1 MLHTIAAIVAQDN
14 GKNIM
19 EVSDVFDKSEIGII
33 RLNTSKWNLT
43 CKFTLNHKLLYPWPA
58 VKYAHR
64 CPIVNLNRESQ
75 WVKPNPLH

>member
-33 RLNTSKWNLT
+33 RLNTSK
-43 CKFTLNHKLLYPWPA
+43 
-58 VKYAHR
+58 
-64 CPIVNLNRESQ
+64 
-75 WVKPNPLH
+75 